1 MNMKPLLS
9 FAVIVGWLSV
19 QAAAGPGTAL
29 PVAGSQQVASGSG
42 TTGAVAGS
50 RQEAAGPGM
59 AMPIAGTQPD
69 AAGPSAAVSAA
80 AAVVEA
86 TRAALDRDLREIIAR
101 PRWTGDQWSVMVR
114 SLDRGDTLFSFGGEE
129 PLAPAS
135 NMKLFTT
142 AAALYYLGP
151 DFRFNT
157 FLMATGPIR
166 DGVLD
171 GDLVLYG
178 TGDPSFSSRF
188 GDNLR
193 VWRAFADT
201 LQALG
206 VREVRG
212 GVVGDGSYFTGS
224 GAGEGWQKSYMNASY
239 AASSGALSFAENVAM
254 LQIQPGAE
262 AGWRP
267 EVRLVPGGEGI
278 AVVNQA
284 TTSASGSTRISA
296 TRIAYD
302 GPIVVRGR
310 IARNAQPVLR
320 SVPVSDPARFA
331 AATFREVLRTRDIAI
346 HGALTAANTS
356 AESPV
361 TGRSVFAP
369 ALDTQAPVR
378 VLAVHT
384 SEPII
389 DILTII
395 NKRSH
400 NLMAEQVLRTVGRV
414 AVGEGSVAGGR
425 RAIEHM
431 LEHEGYRSDVDIFD
445 GSGLSVLNRA
455 SAGAIVDVLALMAQS
470 PMWPYYWD
478 TLPEAGASDGLRRMY
493 RTGAEGNLR
502 AKTGTIDRVSA
513 LSGYVTSANG
523 ERLAFSIISNNV
535 PSTWMAKRV
544 EDAIGARLAEFD
556 RPLTA
561 PAPSVQPAERAPAG
575 TAAPAPVAP
584 PQPAPAAAPQTHR
597 IRTGETLSHLA
608 RQYGVTIGDI
618 ERANPGLNAR
628 RIQVG
633 QMIRIPTGAEAAT
646 PQPAAPSAVPSES
659 PPAAPVQPA
668 AGRTHTIR
676 SGDTLD
682 GISKQ
687 YGTTVS
693 ALQQANAG
701 LDPRRLIPGR
711 TIRIPDR

>member
-1 MNMKPLLS
+1 MKSLLS
-9 FAVIVGWLSV
+9 FAVIVTWLGV
-19 QAAAGPGTAL
+19 LAAA
-29 PVAGSQQVASGSG
+29 
-42 TTGAVAGS
+42 
-50 RQEAAGPGM
+50 E
-59 AMPIAGTQPD
+59 
-69 AAGPSAAVSAA
+69 PSADRTDASAPGLALASTAALGLPGATAYATRQADGDGGPNAA
-80 AAVVEA
+80 AAEGAGVAEA
-86 TRAALDRDLREIIAR
+86 MRATLERDLREIISR
-101 PRWTGDQWSVMVR
+101 PGWRGDEWSVMVR
-114 SLDRGDTLFSFGGEE
+114 SLDQGDTLFSFGGER

-151 DFRFNT
+151 DYRYNT
-157 FLMATGPIR
+157 FLMSTGPIR
-166 DGVLD
+166 DGVVE

-178 TGDPSFSSRF
+178 TGDPTFSSRF

-193 VWRAFADT
+193 VWKAFADT

-212 GVVGDGSYFTGS
+212 NVIGDGSYFTGS
-224 GAGEGWQKSYMNASY
+224 GAGEGWQESYMNASY
-239 AASSGALSFAENVAM
+239 AASAGALSFAENVAR
-254 LQIQPGAE
+254 LEIRPGAQ

-267 EVRLVPGGEGI
+267 EVTLIPGGEGI
-278 AVVNQA
+278 AIVNQA
-284 TTSASGSTRISA
+284 TTSSGGSTRISA
-296 TRIAYD
+296 TRMAYD
-302 GPIVVRGR
+302 GPIVVRGQ
-310 IARNAQPVLR
+310 IARGASPVTR

-331 AATFREVLRTRDIAI
+331 AATFRSVLENRQIAI
-346 HGALTAANTS
+346 GGSVTAALTS
-356 AESPV
+356 EESPV

-369 ALDTQAPVR
+369 ALDSQAPVR

-384 SEPII
+384 SEPILQ
-389 DILTII
+389 ILSII

-431 LEHEGYRSDVDIFD
+431 IEREGAATADLAVYD

-455 SAGAIVDVLALMAQS
+455 SAGAITDLLDVMAES
-470 PMWPYYWD
+470 PMWPYYWE

-513 LSGYVTSANG
+513 LSGYVTSSNG

-544 EDAIGARLAEFD
+544 EDAIGARLASFE
-556 RPLTA
+556 RPRAA
-561 PAPSVQPAERAPAG
+561 PLPRGEPVERAPGVPPQGA
-575 TAAPAPVAP
+575 AAPAPVPAQP
-584 PQPAPAAAPQTHR
+584 SQPAEQPATRTHR
-597 IRTGETLSHLA
+597 IRSGETLSHVA
-608 RQYGVTIGDI
+608 RQYGVTVADI

-633 QMIRIPTGAEAAT
+633 QSIRVPGAGDAAAQ
-646 PQPAAPSAVPSES
+646 QPAASQQTPAP
-659 PPAAPVQPA
+659 PGAATQTPAAAQPA
-668 AGRTHTIR
+668 VARTHTIR

-682 GISKQ
+682 GIARR
-687 YGTTVS
+687 YGTSVS
-693 ALQQANAG
+693 ALQQANPN

-711 TIRIPDR
+711 SVRIP

>member
-1 MNMKPLLS
+1 MKLLLP
-9 FAVIVGWLSV
+9 FAVIAGWLSI
-19 QAAAGPGTAL
+19 QAATGPAATDGSAAAGMSAIA
-29 PVAGSQQVASGSG
+29 VAGSQQAAGGPDASG
-42 TTGAVAGS
+42 AEE
-50 RQEAAGPGM
+50 EAAAE
-59 AMPIAGTQPD
+59 AMR
-69 AAGPSAAVSAA
+69 V
-80 AAVVEA
+80 
-86 TRAALDRDLREIIAR
+86 ALEGDLREIIAR
-101 PRWTGDQWSVMVR
+101 PRWSGDEWSVMVR
-114 SLDRGDTLFSFGGEE
+114 SLDRGDTLFSFGGES

-151 DFRFNT
+151 HFRYNT

-166 DGVLD
+166 DGVLE

-178 TGDPSFSSRF
+178 TGDPTFSSRF

-193 VWRAFADT
+193 VWKAFADT

-212 GVVGDGSYFTGS
+212 SIVGDGSYFTGS
-224 GAGEGWQKSYMNASY
+224 GAGEGWQESYMNASY
-239 AASSGALSFAENVAM
+239 AASAGALSFAENVAR
-254 LQIQPGAE
+254 LQIAPGAQ

-278 AVVNQA
+278 AIVNQA

-310 IARNAQPVLR
+310 IARGAQPVVR

-331 AATFREVLRTRDIAI
+331 AATFREVLTQREIGVSGTVEAAQSSEDSPIA
-346 HGALTAANTS
+346 
-356 AESPV
+356 
-361 TGRSVFAP
+361 GRSVFAP
-369 ALDTQAPVR
+369 ALDSEAPVR
-378 VLAVHT
+378 VIAVHT
-384 SEPII
+384 SEPIL

-395 NKRSH
+395 NKKSH
-400 NLMAEQVLRTVGRV
+400 NLMAEQVLRTIGRV
-414 AVGEGSVAGGR
+414 AVGEGSVEGGR

-431 LEHEGYRSDVDIFD
+431 LEREGYRSDVGIYD
-445 GSGLSVLNRA
+445 GSGLSVLNRS
-455 SAGAIVDVLALMAQS
+455 SAGTIIDLLELMAES
-470 PMWPYYWD
+470 PMWPFYWE

-544 EDAIGARLAEFD
+544 EDAIGARLASFERPQITPARRATPSERSPAGMPEGTAGPAPVPT
-556 RPLTA
+556 RPLTPEA
-561 PAPSVQPAERAPAG
+561 
-575 TAAPAPVAP
+575 T
-584 PQPAPAAAPQTHR
+584 QTHR
-597 IRTGETLSHLA
+597 IGRGETLSHLA
-608 RQYGVTIGDI
+608 RRYGVSVTAI
-618 ERANPGLNAR
+618 ERANPGLDPR
-628 RIQVG
+628 RIHVG
-633 QMIRIPTGAEAAT
+633 QSVRIPVSGPQQPPAAEAAQPST
-646 PQPAAPSAVPSES
+646 NAARPPSPGAPPVTRPQSQPQAP
-659 PPAAPVQPA
+659 PVA
-668 AGRTHTIR
+668 RTHTIR

-687 YGTTVS
+687 YNTTVN
-693 ALQQANAG
+693 ALQQANPG
-701 LDPRRLIPGR
+701 LNPRRLIPGKS
-711 TIRIPDR
+711 ILIP

>member
-1 MNMKPLLS
+1 MEKRSHSQRGITMKSLLS
-9 FAVIVGWLSV
+9 FAVVAGWLSV
-19 QAAAGPGTAL
+19 QAATTPAGLQSYGP
-29 PVAGSQQVASGSG
+29 AGSQREMG
-42 TTGAVAGS
+42 
-50 RQEAAGPGM
+50 
-59 AMPIAGTQPD
+59 
-69 AAGPSAAVSAA
+69 GPSAAASIDAA
-80 AAVVEA
+80 AADA
-86 TRAALDRDLREIIAR
+86 MRAALDRDLREIIAR
-101 PRWTGDQWSVMVR
+101 PRWTGDEWSVMVR
-114 SLDRGDTLFSFGGEE
+114 SLDRGDTLFSFAGEA

-151 DFRFNT
+151 DFRYNT

-178 TGDPSFSSRF
+178 TGDPTFSSRF

-193 VWRAFADT
+193 VWKAFADT

-212 GVVGDGSYFTGS
+212 SLIGDGSYFTGE
-224 GAGEGWQKSYMNASY
+224 GAGEGWQQSYMNASY
-239 AASSGALSFAENVAM
+239 AASAGALSFAENVAM
-254 LQIQPGAE
+254 LQIRPGAE

-278 AVVNQA
+278 AIVNQA
-284 TTSASGSTRISA
+284 TTSGSGSTQISA
-296 TRIAYD
+296 ARFAYD

-310 IARNAQPVLR
+310 IARGAQPVLR

-331 AATFREVLRTRDIAI
+331 AATFRDVLAQREIPIHGTLAAAHTRD
-346 HGALTAANTS
+346 
-356 AESPV
+356 ESPI

-369 ALDTQAPVR
+369 ALDSQAPVR

-389 DILTII
+389 GILTII

-431 LEHEGYRSDVDIFD
+431 LEREGYESDVSIYD

-455 SAGAIVDVLALMAQS
+455 SAGRIIDVLALMADS
-470 PMWPYYWD
+470 PMWPYYWE

-493 RTGAEGNLR
+493 RTGAERNLR
-502 AKTGTIDRVSA
+502 AKTGTIDHVSA

-535 PSTWMAKRV
+535 PSTWLAKRV
-544 EDAIGARLAEFD
+544 EDAIGARLAQFE

-561 PAPSVQPAERAPAG
+561 PMRPVEPAERAPGAMPPAG
-575 TAAPAPVAP
+575 TAAPAPA
-584 PQPAPAAAPQTHR
+584 PQPSTQPAATQTHR

-608 RQYGVTIGDI
+608 RQYSVTVADI
-618 ERANPGLNAR
+618 ERANPGLDPR
-628 RIQVG
+628 RIHVG
-633 QMIRIPTGAEAAT
+633 QMVTIPTAGLPPSPPMSTAPA
-646 PQPAAPSAVPSES
+646 PAAPSAQDPPS
-659 PPAAPVQPA
+659 AAAEPTA
-668 AGRTHTIR
+668 ARTHTIR

-693 ALQQANAG
+693 ALQQANPD
-701 LDPRRLIPGR
+701 LNPRRLIPGR
-711 TIRIPDR
+711 TIRIP

>member
-1 MNMKPLLS
+1 MKSLVS
-9 FAVIVGWLSV
+9 FAVIAGWLSF
-19 QAAAGPGTAL
+19 QAAAEPTDMQAAQVGAVSLTAAALTQQAAGGPD
-29 PVAGSQQVASGSG
+29 ASG
-42 TTGAVAGS
+42 A
-50 RQEAAGPGM
+50 EE
-59 AMPIAGTQPD
+59 
-69 AAGPSAAVSAA
+69 AA
-80 AAVVEA
+80 AAEA
-86 TRAALDRDLREIIAR
+86 MRVALEGDLREIIAR
-101 PRWTGDQWSVMVR
+101 PRWTGDEWSVMVR
-114 SLDRGDTLFSFGGEE
+114 SLDRGDTLFSFGGDT

-151 DFRFNT
+151 NFRYNT

-178 TGDPSFSSRF
+178 TGDPTFSSRF

-193 VWRAFADT
+193 VWKAFADT
-201 LQALG
+201 LQSLG

-212 GVVGDGSYFTGS
+212 SIVGDGSYFTGS
-224 GAGEGWQKSYMNASY
+224 GAGEGWQDDYMNASY
-239 AASSGALSFAENVAM
+239 AASAGALSFAENVAR
-254 LQIQPGAE
+254 LQIAPGAQ

-267 EVRLVPGGEGI
+267 EVTLVPGGEGI
-278 AVVNQA
+278 AIVNQA
-284 TTSASGSTRISA
+284 TTAAGGSTRISA
-296 TRIAYD
+296 TRMAYD

-310 IARNAQPVLR
+310 IGRGARPVVR

-331 AATFREVLRTRDIAI
+331 AATFREVLTQRQIAV
-346 HGALTAANTS
+346 GGTVTAATTVE
-356 AESPV
+356 ESPI

-369 ALDTQAPVR
+369 ALDSEAPVR

-384 SEPII
+384 SQPIL
-389 DILTII
+389 DILTIV
-395 NKRSH
+395 NKKSH

-425 RAIEHM
+425 RAVEHM
-431 LEHEGYRSDVDIFD
+431 LESEGYRSDVSIYD
-445 GSGLSVLNRA
+445 GSGLSVLNRT
-455 SAGAIVDVLALMAQS
+455 SAGTIIDLLELMAGS
-470 PMWPYYWD
+470 PMWPFYWE

-544 EDAIGARLAEFD
+544 EDAIGARLAAFE
-556 RPLTA
+556 RPLAA
-561 PAPSVQPAERAPAG
+561 PPVRADPAERSPAG
-575 TAAPAPVAP
+575 TPDGIAAPAPVPSRPLTPEAT
-584 PQPAPAAAPQTHR
+584 ATQTHR
-597 IRTGETLSHLA
+597 IGRGETLSHLA
-608 RQYGVTIGDI
+608 RRYGVSVSAI
-618 ERANPGLNAR
+618 ERANPGLDPR
-628 RIQVG
+628 RIHVG
-633 QMIRIPTGAEAAT
+633 QSVRIPTSGSQQPSAAAPATAQPPSASPSSAAPPAAT
-646 PQPAAPSAVPSES
+646 PEPVAPTTPAA
-659 PPAAPVQPA
+659 
-668 AGRTHTIR
+668 RTHTIR

-693 ALQQANAG
+693 ALQQANPG

-711 TIRIPDR
+711 TVRIP